1 MGPIPPFGSAVDDDD
16 DDEDDDDAAQGKKN
30 SCEDMKEEGGV
41 GTSKNPPGTPWG
53 TSWGPPRTLFV
64 FRRVSGWA
72 CPRIGGRA
80 VGRARADLGGA
91 MNGLKG
97 WCAVLDVRPQGESPE
112 SVKVLRLTLPHE
124 LPGERREQPKQK
136 PVGKAF
142 AMVANRSSNGH
153 SLASECVKSN
163 EGDEEIIKV
172 YLKARG
178 EGGTNHEEKVTQLK
192 SEVRHIQEARSA
204 LKKLRE
210 DLSNNLENRQG
221 AQEIPQVELEQH
233 NGSWSCPERLQG
245 ESLEEQEEENCSSQ
259 DVETLQQTAR
269 RLLRRLQEAEKR
281 HQLER
286 KAFERTVAQYQ
297 EEAERASSALRRA
310 ERDAEQRELRVD
322 ELQRLLAGMEK
333 ERRGLVAQLRDGEAE
348 LERLRSV
355 EGDKLAQQDRVAQ
368 LEKEV
373 ATLREKIHHL
383 DDMLKS
389 QQRKVRQMIEQLQN
403 SKTVIQAKD
412 STIQELKERVS
423 YLEAENLEMHDR
435 IEHLIE
441 KQVSRGGLSS
451 RARSKSE
458 YVSSKRLTGPKP
470 LPLIRVVET

>member
-1 MGPIPPFGSAVDDDD
+1 
-16 DDEDDDDAAQGKKN
+16 
-30 SCEDMKEEGGV
+30 
-41 GTSKNPPGTPWG
+41 
-53 TSWGPPRTLFV
+53 
-64 FRRVSGWA
+64 
-72 CPRIGGRA
+72 
-80 VGRARADLGGA
+80 

-97 WCAVLDVRPQGESPE
+97 WCAVLDVRPHGETPE
-112 SVKVLRLTLPHE
+112 SVKVLRLTLPND
-124 LPGERREQPKQK
+124 LPGERREQAKQK

-142 AMVANRSSNGH
+142 AMVANRASNGH
-153 SLASECVKSN
+153 SLASECIKSN
-163 EGDEEIIKV
+163 DGDEEIIKV
-172 YLKARG
+172 YLKGRA
-178 EGGTNHEEKVTQLK
+178 EGSVNHEEHVNQLK
-192 SEVRHIQEARSA
+192 SEVRYIQEARSS

-210 DLSNNLENRQG
+210 DLSSKLESRQG
-221 AQEIPQVELEQH
+221 DKQHAQVVLDQQ
-233 NGSWSCPERLQG
+233 NGTWLSPPERLRG
-245 ESLEEQEEENCSSQ
+245 DPWEEQEPAWAGE
-259 DVETLQQTAR
+259 DVETLRQTAK
-269 RLLRRLQEAEKR
+269 RLFAKLQEAEKH

-286 KAFERTVAQYQ
+286 EAFERTVSQYR
-297 EEAERASSALRRA
+297 EEAEQAGSARRRA
-310 ERDAEQRELRVD
+310 ERNAAEKEVEVE

-333 ERRGLVAQLRDGEAE
+333 EHGGLLLKMKEGEAE
-348 LERLRSV
+348 LARLRSV
-355 EGDKLAQQDRVAQ
+355 EGDKLAQQDRSAQ

-412 STIQELKERVS
+412 GMIQELKERVA

-441 KQVSRGGLSS
+441 KQVSRGGHSS